1 MDRWVNA
8 DQVVGNTARP
18 EARDGVEDG
27 GCGLSGVDG
36 AASRVHGS
44 DVGVV
49 GSQPVPGGFR
59 GAPAGVDQVP
69 GPVPL
74 ASSGGFPRH
83 GSRCPAGRKVR
94 LQTRQCSSGSIATG
108 SIAVVGRKRG
118 DPMAAPCAVFARDC
132 SEPAETAAKRG
143 CVHNGR
149 TPAPRTGSV
158 SRLHP
163 QLVPAVVVQVLAVP
177 ADPAVLR

>member
-83 GSRCPAGRKVR
+83 GSRVSCRSKG
-94 LQTRQCSSGSIATG
+94 
-108 SIAVVGRKRG
+108 AV
-118 DPMAAPCAVFARDC
+118 
-132 SEPAETAAKRG
+132 
-143 CVHNGR
+143 
-149 TPAPRTGSV
+149 
-158 SRLHP
+158 
-163 QLVPAVVVQVLAVP
+163 
-177 ADPAVLR
+177 ADPAVFVRIDRDGQHRRRGEETR